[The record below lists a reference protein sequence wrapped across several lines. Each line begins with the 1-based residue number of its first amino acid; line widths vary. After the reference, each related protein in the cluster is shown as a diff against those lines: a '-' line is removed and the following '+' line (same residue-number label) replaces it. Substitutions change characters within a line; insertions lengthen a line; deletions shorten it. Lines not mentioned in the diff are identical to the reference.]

1 MLKKIN
7 NGDKLSNKNIKL
19 IKKEEKKYLFSSP
32 YQTVIKVLNSLKYF
46 LSSNNNNSKAVEE
59 LEWVINIICNNLLY
73 FNRKTLYHNKN
84 KQILL
89 GNHKIKDFSNEVDSL
104 NKEYEDLIKKYF
116 QIELKNEE
124 FAKYL
129 SYTEKNI
136 SIVNNSSQHNY
147 ESKSNSGKKN
157 KSVGIIKKFQNS
169 NKKILSQIPTQLMND
184 YNQIISSNSSI
195 ADIYYTDKNGFSKK
209 ENLIFNNFYR
219 NKRLKEFSF
228 DSQDNVKYQTNKNLL
243 YNNYRICSTM
253 SLNGNNEKISNIFDS
268 NDNFIS
274 KTDSNNNN
282 VRKVDKIVS
291 LPIIQFKYKGGTKI
305 DKYKINIFNKKNN
318 IYQKTEIENEKR
330 NMTSGQEYRKNKI
343 SINMNIL
350 KNIDV
355 DKIFDY
361 TNFDIFKLKDKIGLE
376 NVMPFLG
383 KEIIKKLNINHLI
396 EESKLDNFLMILSKS
411 YQNTRAL
418 YHTSLHGV
426 DVCYSTYLI
435 LTFLKDNDNKIKNI
449 SDFDIVSLVFSA
461 LSHDVGHPGLT
472 NKFLINSKDE
482 ISIIYN
488 DISVLENFHS
498 AKTFQLLE
506 NNDLNIFSNLS
517 KEDFSSLRKKIIEEI
532 LATDMSYHS
541 KIVNEFKEYKKNYDI
556 KMIQNQLSFITHI
569 SDLSHNYRRFEVSLK
584 WVDLL
589 SNEFWNQGDKEKEL
603 GLPVSYLC
611 DRNDIDVPKSQ
622 VSFINTFSLP
632 TIELLVEINTN
643 FNYLKNNAID
653 NLNKWKK
660 LESENR
666 KRGWTPEKNE
676 KSN

>member
-7 NGDKLSNKNIKL
+7 NGDKLSNNNIKL

-32 YQTVIKVLNSLKYF
+32 YHTVIKVLNSLKYY
-46 LSSNNNNSKAVEE
+46 LSSNNNSSKAVEE
-59 LEWVINIICNNLLY
+59 LEWVINIISNNLLY

-84 KQILL
+84 KLILL
-89 GNHKIKDFSNEVDSL
+89 GNHKIKDFSNEVDSF
-104 NKEYEDLIKKYF
+104 NKEYEDLIKKF
-116 QIELKNEE
+116 FELEQKNEE

-136 SIVNNSSQHNY
+136 SIVNNNSQHNF
-147 ESKSNSGKKN
+147 ESKTNSNKKN
-157 KSVGIIKKFQNS
+157 KSVGIIKKFQNA

-184 YNQIISSNSSI
+184 YNQIISSNNSI

-209 ENLIFNNFYR
+209 ENIIFNNFNR

-243 YNNYRICSTM
+243 YNNYKICSTM
-253 SLNGNNEKISNIFDS
+253 SLIGNNERISNIFDS

-274 KTDSNNNN
+274 KTDSNKIN

-291 LPIIQFKYKGGTKI
+291 LPIIQFNYKGGTKI
-305 DKYKINIFNKKNN
+305 DKYKINIFNKNISNYHKN
-318 IYQKTEIENEKR
+318 EIENEKR
-330 NMTSGQEYRKNKI
+330 NLTNGPEYRKNKI

-355 DKIFDY
+355 NKIFDY
-361 TNFDIFKLKDKIGLE
+361 SNFDIFKLKDKLGLE

-383 KEIIKKLNINHLI
+383 KEIIKKLHINHLI

-435 LTFLKDNDNKIKNI
+435 LSFLRDNDNKIKNI

-461 LSHDVGHPGLT
+461 LCHDVGHPGLT

-498 AKTFQLLE
+498 AKTFHLLE

-517 KEDFSSLRKKIIEEI
+517 KENFSSLRKKIIEEI
-532 LATDMSYHS
+532 LATDMSFHY
-541 KIVNEFKEYKKNYDI
+541 KIVDEFKEYKKNFDI
-556 KMIQNQLSFITHI
+556 KMIQKQLSFITHI

-584 WVDLL
+584 WVHLL

-603 GLPVSYLC
+603 GLPISFLC

-622 VSFINTFSLP
+622 VNFINTFSLP
-632 TIELLVEINTN
+632 TIELLVDINTN
-643 FNYLKNNAID
+643 FNYMKNNAID
-653 NLNKWKK
+653 NLNIWKK

-666 KRGWTPEKNE
+666 KRGWTPDKNE